1 MGVVYTSCVAAGLMD
16 LPRFVEVTSTA
27 AARFLNIYPR
37 YTHHPFFFSLVD
49 VNGDI
54 KAFFFQ
60 LFLLIRRSL

>member
-37 YTHHPFFFSLVD
+37 YTHPPFFFYWWTLTATERLFSSSR
-49 VNGDI
+49 
-54 KAFFFQ
+54 FF
-60 LFLLIRRSL
+60 IN

>member
-37 YTHHPFFFSLVD
+37 YTHPTFLFSLLNVKERKK
-49 VNGDI
+49 G
-54 KAFFFQ
+54 F
-60 LFLLIRRSL
+60 FLLGVFL

>member
-37 YTHHPFFFSLVD
+37 YTHPTFFFSLVD
-49 VNGDI
+49 GDR
-54 KAFFFQ
+54 KAFFPAVF
-60 LFLLIRRSL
+60 IN